1 MRDQYLYFLFHTV
14 NAVPLGKNNAANARL
29 MSEIQRL
36 FDERASPG
44 EATSVGKGPTP
55 SPTQFRY
62 QGPKHWSSSDVNSLI
77 RARCQ
82 DNPPTFRQIAEEL
95 NRFHER
101 VGTKVDREFTAKIC
115 SNKWYSL
122 FPNQLDANRT
132 VEYCR
137 MLQKKWPNLQYFTKT
152 ETVGDKSR
160 PPKLIALHIIWPWS
174 QEIIVSLAGKQ
185 YLLAEHAHNMQPIH
199 TLHTRAKHEQNKQ
212 NVCRTCTKLTWHS
225 QTCRTYIKQTPSNMQ
240 NIYQTCRTYVKHAAH
255 AQNMQNICQT
265 WCTCTKHAEHAQ
277 NMQHMH
283 QKCRTHT
290 KHAAH
295 ALKMQNTYKT
305 CRICTKHA
313 EHALNVQN
321 MH

>member
-199 TLHTRAKHEQNKQ
+199 TYTHVLSTSKTSRTYAEHAQNSHDTRKHAEHTSNRLH
-212 NVCRTCTKLTWHS
+212 
-225 QTCRTYIKQTPSNMQ
+225 QTCRTYIKHAEHMSNMQ
-240 NIYQTCRTYVKHAAH
+240 HMHKTCRTYAKHDAH
-255 AQNMQNICQT
+255 AQNMQNMHKTCS
-265 WCTCTKHAEHAQ
+265 TCTKNAEHTQ

-283 QKCRTHT
+283 
-290 KHAAH
+290 
-295 ALKMQNTYKT
+295 
-305 CRICTKHA
+305 
-313 EHALNVQN
+313 
-321 MH
+321 